1 MGLQRPIVVGHS
13 MGGNIALKLAA
24 RAPDFVKAI
33 VMIGTFVDGDASFLQ
48 GLRELSGNM
57 QAIGGSRQ
65 LFETAVG
72 DVVLAGPTTRN

>member
-1 MGLQRPIVVGHS
+1 

-33 VMIGTFVDGDASFLQ
+33 VMIDTFVDGDASFLQ

-65 LFETAVG
+65 LFELLSAM
-72 DVVLAGPTTRN
+72 LSCRPTTRN